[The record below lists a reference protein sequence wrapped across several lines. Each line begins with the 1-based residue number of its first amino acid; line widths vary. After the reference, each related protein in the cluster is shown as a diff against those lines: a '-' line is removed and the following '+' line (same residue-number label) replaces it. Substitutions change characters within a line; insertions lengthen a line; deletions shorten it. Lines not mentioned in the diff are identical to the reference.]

1 MPERHLLTN
10 RKAPRTTTGRLTRD
24 MRIALGS
31 EVRRMRVDAG
41 LTQRRLAALADIDHG
56 FLSLVERGQRE
67 PSLAVLTAIATALG
81 GTVHV
86 RLHPGTGPRLTD
98 PIQARITEALVRIL
112 HSRWTSM
119 LEVPVYRPVRGV
131 IDLVVHDR
139 AAHVV
144 LAIEVQS
151 QLRRLEQHLRW
162 MNEKAD
168 ALPSADFWRHLDAAP
183 RIDRVLVLRSTRIN
197 RELATRFAQTLAV
210 AYPARSDVVYQALA
224 TNDVAWP
231 GSGLIWA
238 SVDGDTAR
246 LLERTPRGVTVGRYA
261 ADG

>member
-112 HSRWTSM
+112 HRRWTSM

-131 IDLVVHDR
+131 IDLVVHDPRGQCRSRHRGAVAAPETR
-139 AAHVV
+139 AASSVDEREGRCSAV
-144 LAIEVQS
+144 
-151 QLRRLEQHLRW
+151 RRLLAPPRRCASHRSSSRPPVD
-162 MNEKAD
+162 AD
-168 ALPSADFWRHLDAAP
+168 QPRARHEIRPDAGRRLPSTIRRGLPGAGDQRRRMARERSHLGI
-183 RIDRVLVLRSTRIN
+183 R
-197 RELATRFAQTLAV
+197 
-210 AYPARSDVVYQALA
+210 
-224 TNDVAWP
+224 
-231 GSGLIWA
+231 
-238 SVDGDTAR
+238 
-246 LLERTPRGVTVGRYA
+246 
-261 ADG
+261 